1 MIAKPAK
8 FIHNQVQYPMSSFS
22 PSTFFKALIFA
33 ALASVQLP
41 IATFG
46 EDGADAPESVDTDL
60 LLPLSEALQIGLQ
73 QNFGLQVQTLD
84 PRIAREETT
93 IAESTFDPRLSAS
106 VSWAESKSAQA
117 ASTLEGAAQPE
128 DRDMNAEANV
138 SKRFSPGTEVTA
150 GTGVNRY
157 ETNSSNALL
166 DPDYRS
172 EFGVEL
178 RQPLLRDFGPKVNLA
193 PVRSARAGFQQS
205 QIEYEEN
212 LASFFEILVSA
223 YWETAAAI
231 RRLELSQSSVDLA
244 QTILNRTQKEFDLG
258 LATRSDILQSKAEL
272 ATRMESRLGF
282 EKEVSD
288 RMDQLRFVL
297 GENLTDTEEPF
308 LTSPLP
314 DPPEESQSI
323 SEILAEA
330 LNFDPTRRA
339 LEKERIRREND
350 LLVSTNTTRP
360 DLDLVLG
367 GDYQGREEEFGE
379 SYSRALDQDGYRW
392 RAGIEL
398 SFPWGFAEQRARERQ
413 AMLRLRQTEI
423 RIDEAEAQVRQAVR
437 TAWRQLENGRAQLE
451 TARATVL
458 LREEVLLAEEARRE
472 RGLADISDVLQA
484 ARLLDDARLREV
496 DAVLATLLAHTRLG
510 QLDGNIFAQ
519 NGYELLNLTGRT
531 AGADSAQTT
540 ENDS

>member
-1 MIAKPAK
+1 
-8 FIHNQVQYPMSSFS
+8 MSRTPQSRRF
-22 PSTFFKALIFA
+22 TRLALFA
-33 ALASVQLP
+33 LVSLQIPGGVEGQ
-41 IATFG
+41 
-46 EDGADAPESVDTDL
+46 EDAEGQEISDQDVF
-60 LLPLSEALQIGLQ
+60 LPLAEALRIGLQ
-73 QNFGLQVQTLD
+73 QNYGIQVQTLD
-84 PRIAREETT
+84 PKIALEETV
-93 IAESTFDPRLSAS
+93 IAESVFDPRVSTS

-157 ETNSSNALL
+157 ETNSANALL

-172 EFGVEL
+172 DFGVEI

-193 PVRSARAGFQQS
+193 PVRSAKAGFQQS

-212 LASFFEILVSA
+212 LAGFFETLISA
-223 YWETAAAI
+223 YWEVAAAL

-244 QTILNRTQKEFDLG
+244 QTILDRTQKEFDLG
-258 LATRSDILQSKAEL
+258 LATRSDILQAEAEL
-272 ATRMESRLGF
+272 ATRMQSRLGF

-297 GENLTDTEEPF
+297 GENLNDNEKPF

-314 DPPEESQSI
+314 DPPEKGKSI
-323 SEILAEA
+323 TEILAGA
-330 LNFDPTRRA
+330 LSFDPTRRA
-339 LEKERIRREND
+339 LEKERVRRQND
-350 LLVSTNTTRP
+350 LLVSANTTRP

-367 GDYQGREEEFGE
+367 GDYQGREDEFNE
-379 SYSRALDQDGYRW
+379 SYSRALDRDGYRW

-398 SFPWGFAEQRARERQ
+398 SFPWGFAEQKARERQ
-413 AMLRLRQTEI
+413 DMLRLRQTEI
-423 RIDEAEAQVRQAVR
+423 RIKETEAQVRQAVR
-437 TAWRQLENGRAQLE
+437 IAWRQLENGRAQLK
-451 TARATVL
+451 TARATVR

-496 DAVLATLLAHTRLG
+496 DAVLATILAHTKLG
-510 QLDGNIFAQ
+510 QLDGEIFARH
-519 NGYELLNLTGRT
+519 GYRLLNLTGRT
-531 AGADSAQTT
+531 SDVNSARTT